1 MPVAAEVNRRPAP
14 HGQARNAEDLIAV
27 ADAAQVFTPGGFP
40 GVANQIRPGNVVVM
54 AKLAATQAGKVGL
67 RAIRAGAVY
76 TEAILMVDPA
86 HGEAGVQRVPRGA
99 FIGMHRGALGD
110 AQPDRRHGVSLG
122 RKTCATVRPPRS
134 RIATTTW
141 RLPD

>member
-14 HGQARNAEDLIAV
+14 HGQASNAEDLIAI
-27 ADAAQVFTPGGFP
+27 ADAAQVFTPGGFL
-40 GVANQIRPGNVVVM
+40 GIAKQIRPGNVVVM

-76 TEAILMVDPA
+76 AEAILMVDPLHRKA
-86 HGEAGVQRVPRGA
+86 VVQRVPRGA

-110 AQPDRRHGVSLG
+110 AQPDRRHGVS
-122 RKTCATVRPPRS
+122 TCASVRAPRS

>member
-1 MPVAAEVNRRPAP
+1 MPVAAEVNRRSAP
-14 HGQARNAEDLIAV
+14 HGQARNAEDLIAI
-27 ADAAQVFTPGGFP
+27 ADAAQVFTPGGFL
-40 GVANQIRPGNVVVM
+40 GVAKQIRPGNVVVM
-54 AKLAATQAGKVGL
+54 AKLAATQARKVGL

-76 TEAILMVDPA
+76 AEAILMVDPLHRKA
-86 HGEAGVQRVPRGA
+86 VVQRVPRGA

-110 AQPDRRHGVSLG
+110 AQPDRRHGVS
-122 RKTCATVRPPRS
+122 TCASVRAPRS